1 MANKIF
7 TWTKIY
13 FAMCNQNIGVNN
25 SFFEE
30 KRKKKK
36 QIVQKRSTIDHVF
49 YDFKILDSFKK
60 NNVAG

>member
-1 MANKIF
+1 
-7 TWTKIY
+7 
-13 FAMCNQNIGVNN
+13 MCNQNIGVNN